1 MPSSAPLLVYG
12 CNGLRCEKLYFFCFR
27 FCPGTG
33 ILLSGLL
40 FAADPE
46 NHLIQFRVTVVCK
59 QKEGLLLKSSC
70 HRNFGGLEQVL
81 SFTQVSCN
89 FFWPQLKNAATQ
101 CKEYLSFH
109 IKTFNLP
116 RDTITFA
123 KK

>member
-1 MPSSAPLLVYG
+1 MPSSAPLLFYG
-12 CNGLRCEKLYFFCFR
+12 CNGMRCEKLNFCF
-27 FCPGTG
+27 FAGTG

-109 IKTFNLP
+109 IKSFNLP
-116 RDTITFA
+116 KDTITFA
-123 KK
+123 KQCNF